1 MEPEHRWHNL
11 NHECHLSLT
20 RNGLDLDCH
29 VVDASRVMLIL
40 STGKTTAE
48 RAAIAVA
55 RRYSIPCAVRQPQCS
70 GHDRRSYR
78 DCLKHNA
85 AAADGTLVLSD
96 ASPSYSANVRLVLE
110 ANKPVSAVAVRV
122 ALQFPDGAASTRRWL
137 HKRRIQRLHVTGTAP
152 KAVAAEFLR
161 ELLKR

>member
-1 MEPEHRWHNL
+1 M
-11 NHECHLSLT
+11 
-20 RNGLDLDCH
+20 
-29 VVDASRVMLIL
+29 VDASHSVLTIL
-40 STGKTTAE
+40 TTGKTSAE

-55 RRYSIPCAVRQPQCS
+55 RRYSIPCVVRRPRRY

-85 AAADGTLVLSD
+85 AAADGTLFLSD

-137 HKRRIQRLHVTGTAP
+137 HKNRIQRLHVTGTAP
-152 KAVAAEFLR
+152 TAMADEFLR
-161 ELLKR
+161 AVLKR